1 MFLSPQLEEPE
12 FLEDLFSALDQ
23 VEHHPESDS
32 SKNIIEVSTLSKSA
46 TPPGLIFYSP
56 FLFSFFFFIYL

>member
-23 VEHHPESDS
+23 VEHHPDSDTL
-32 SKNIIEVSTLSKSA
+32 KNIEVSTLSKSA
-46 TPPGLIFYSP
+46 TPPGFIY
-56 FLFSFFFFIYL
+56 FFIFFPQK